1 MNKLKQKMFIV
12 LFCALSA
19 FMLFLAVFFNLFA
32 YSSAKQEAES
42 TLWNTAG
49 YVNKLSREGTGEF
62 YDARNPFFYSELP
75 VAIVSKNRSGEA
87 VAWVSEEDAFD
98 EEDLEHE
105 ISFIHDHFKPGM
117 KNVSNLYL
125 GQYAFLYQSEQIIV
139 ITDTEELTE
148 KLWIS
153 FFVSMIILAAAEI
166 TLALVCAKLVKWMIR
181 PIEESFEKQKQFI
194 ADSSHELK
202 TPLAVIMAS
211 AEAMEAEYPCKWLDN
226 ITYESKRMSD
236 LISQLLNLTKTD
248 SQETMILENTDLS
261 KLTEKALL
269 PYESIIFEKGACLNY
284 SIQPDIYMEADSTQ
298 FKQLVAILLDNAVE
312 HTYKN
317 GVIDLNLAKK
327 GHTITL
333 AVANNGEPLKKGEED
348 KIFERFYRGDSSRN
362 RKKGHY
368 GLGLSIAK
376 SIVLNHQGQIRA
388 FSKEGWT
395 YFVVT
400 FNNGK
405 KKN

>member
-19 FMLFLAVFFNLFA
+19 FMLFVAVFFNLFA
-32 YSSAKQEAES
+32 YSNAKQEAEN
-42 TLWNTAG
+42 TLWSASN
-49 YVNKLSREGTGEF
+49 YVNKLTRQDMQAF

-75 VAIVSKNRSGEA
+75 VAIVSKNRNGEA
-87 VAWVSEEDAFD
+87 MAWVSEEDVFD
-98 EEDLEHE
+98 TEDLEEE
-105 ISFIHDHFKPGM
+105 ISYIADNCKPGE
-117 KNVSNLYL
+117 KNVSNLYFA
-125 GQYAFLYQSEQIIV
+125 QDAFLYQSEQIIL
-139 ITDTEELTE
+139 IADTEELSQ
-148 KLWIS
+148 KLWVS
-153 FFVSMIILAAAEI
+153 FIVSLVILAAAEI
-166 TLALVCAKLVKWMIR
+166 TLALVCAKLVKWMTA

-211 AEAMEAEYPCKWLDN
+211 AEAMEAEYPCKWLSN
-226 ITYESKRMSD
+226 ITYESGRMSD

-248 SQETMILENTDLS
+248 TKETMVLENTDLS

-269 PYESIIFEKGACLNY
+269 PYESIIFEKGARLNY
-284 SIQPDIYMEADSTQ
+284 SIQPDIYLEADSTQ

-312 HTYKN
+312 HTPKN
-317 GVIDLNLAKK
+317 GAIDLRLFQK

-333 AVANNGEPLKKGEED
+333 AVANNGQPLKKGEED

-362 RKKGHY
+362 RKEGHY

-376 SIVLNHQGQIRA
+376 SIADNHQGQIKA
-388 FSKEGWT
+388 FSQDGWT
-395 YFVVT
+395 YFIVT
-400 FNNGK
+400 FNAGK